1 MAVKRFKL
9 QLHNFH
15 LFQNTPEPS
24 STYILSLKAK
34 NNIGTGK
41 EILKDVVTKRK
52 SALEENDK
60 LFPPL
65 NVQAVAISPHSVEVR
80 WTDWHL
86 KQDETIPD
94 DRFYT
99 IRYNVA
105 DVSLEKHQYLNSNER
120 SVIVS
125 NLKPNTLYDFS
136 IKLAIGSRKSDWSMT
151 TSQMTMES
159 SN

>member
-1 MAVKRFKL
+1 M
-9 QLHNFH
+9 
-15 LFQNTPEPS
+15 
-24 STYILSLKAK
+24 
-34 NNIGTGK
+34 GTSK

-52 SALEENDK
+52 SALGENEK

-99 IRYNVA
+99 IQYNTA
-105 DVSLEKHQYLNSNER
+105 EMSLEEYQYLNSTER
-120 SVIVS
+120 NMIVT
-125 NLKPNTLYDFS
+125 NLKPSTLYDFS
-136 IKLAIGSRKSDWSMT
+136 VKLVIGARKSDWSMT

-159 SN
+159 SKYLRFFL

>member
-1 MAVKRFKL
+1 M
-9 QLHNFH
+9 
-15 LFQNTPEPS
+15 
-24 STYILSLKAK
+24 KAK
-34 NNIGTGK
+34 NNMGTSK

-52 SALEENDK
+52 SALGENEK

-99 IRYNVA
+99 IQYNTA
-105 DVSLEKHQYLNSNER
+105 EMSLEEYQYLNSTER
-120 SVIVS
+120 NMIVT
-125 NLKPNTLYDFS
+125 NLKPSTLYDFS
-136 IKLAIGSRKSDWSMT
+136 VKLVIGARKSDWSMT

-159 SN
+159 SKYLRFFL